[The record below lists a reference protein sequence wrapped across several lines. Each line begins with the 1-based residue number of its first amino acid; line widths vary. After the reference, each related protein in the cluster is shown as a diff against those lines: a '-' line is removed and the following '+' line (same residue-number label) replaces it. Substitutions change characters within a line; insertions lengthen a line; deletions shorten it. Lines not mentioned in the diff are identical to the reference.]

1 MRPIRKTVST
11 VSASEP
17 VPLDHYISPSNVT
30 VDVLLNGTGITY
42 TAQYTT
48 DDIYADGY
56 SAASG
61 NWSSISGVGG
71 SASATGNIAFPV
83 TAVRLDVSAV
93 TTGDATLTVIQ
104 SGGPV

>member
-1 MRPIRKTVST
+1 MRPIRKTVGT
-11 VSASEP
+11 IASSDP
-17 VPLDHYISPSNVT
+17 IPLDHYISPSNVT
-30 VDVLLNGTGITY
+30 VDVLVNGTGITY
-42 TAQYTT
+42 AAQYTT
-48 DDIYADGY
+48 DDIYANDY

-93 TTGDATLTVIQ
+93 TSGDATLTVIQ
-104 SGGPV
+104 SGGPS